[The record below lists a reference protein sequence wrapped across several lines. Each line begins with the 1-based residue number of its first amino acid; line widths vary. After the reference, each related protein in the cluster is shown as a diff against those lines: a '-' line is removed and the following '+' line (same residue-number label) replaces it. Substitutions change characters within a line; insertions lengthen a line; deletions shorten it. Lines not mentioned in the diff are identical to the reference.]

1 MAVSGRKI
9 GTDGGVVPVV
19 PGGLGPP
26 EGGAEA
32 PVGTTGGAAG
42 AAVTGRGGGRMMKH
56 AGPALRW
63 LACEAVGLPVDS
75 ARGRD
80 REAETPR

>member
-42 AAVTGRGGGRMMKH
+42 ASVTGRGGGRMM
-56 AGPALRW
+56 
-63 LACEAVGLPVDS
+63 
-75 ARGRD
+75 
-80 REAETPR
+80 